1 MSEQRQSS
9 IENIIS
15 ASEIRALQ
23 NRVRRR
29 ISFLLFGVLVA
40 LLIAALVSFQVVA
53 EKEMDK
59 AAMTSKGQLEA
70 IRSLQQNDLVFLQTI
85 VFQLAADTGLQSFVT
100 TPTDLSRELI
110 LDNWV
115 QVAERVSW
123 IFQIRLI
130 SNSGY
135 ETLRVDYDR
144 ETGFAQSL
152 DSRQNKSESD
162 YFRQAIGLAQGQIYV
177 SPINLNREY
186 GEFSYPLTP
195 VLRMAV
201 PVIQPSGQ
209 SSGILVVNFFAD
221 KLLDVLDQV
230 SADAPGETL
239 MLNRDGE
246 FLQGY
251 SGSDSWSHEL
261 TPDKSN
267 RFMDLYPALWEK
279 IQTEGDGESVQ
290 DGERFLFR
298 SFEIVDDGAEQRR
311 YHLLR
316 HVRKSDIHAETKA
329 QSARLYLLFT
339 SLLVISLL
347 ITWAYYRNRLSRE
360 IEHQSLDLISVLFH
374 SREAVLIANSE
385 WRIKLVNAAF
395 CDMTGFSHE
404 DVDDRPCGELCF
416 IDQPGLLDEIE
427 LEIDRQG
434 YWSGEVESVVKDG
447 SHRTSI
453 VFANAIRSKQG
464 LITRY
469 VIQLVDIT
477 ERKHMENELNI
488 AAAAFQTRQAITI
501 TDASA
506 NIIRVN
512 DAFTEITGYGPD
524 EVIGKNP
531 RILSSGRHDE
541 AFYKNLWSEI
551 NTQGFWQGEIWNR
564 HKDGKIFPEWIKIS
578 SIRNR
583 AGEVIHYVATFED
596 ITERKELENKV
607 KSLN

>member
-1 MSEQRQSS
+1 MS
-9 IENIIS
+9 
-15 ASEIRALQ
+15 ALH

-29 ISFLLFGVLVA
+29 ISFLLFGMLVA
-40 LLIAALVSFQVVA
+40 LLIAALVSFQLVT

-59 AAMTSKGQLEA
+59 AAMTSRGQLEA
-70 IRSLQQNDLVFLQTI
+70 IRSLQQTNLVFLQTL
-85 VFQLAADTGLQSFVT
+85 VFQLAADTELQRFVT

-115 QVAERVSW
+115 RVAERVSW

-130 SNSGY
+130 SSSGY
-135 ETLRVDYDR
+135 EILRVDYER

-152 DSRQNKSESD
+152 ESRQNKGESD
-162 YFRQAIGLAQGQIYV
+162 YFRQSVGLARDQIYV

-230 SADAPGETL
+230 SADARGETL
-239 MLNRDGE
+239 LLNRNGE

-251 SGSDSWSHEL
+251 SEADSWLHEL
-261 TPDKSN
+261 ATDKSE
-267 RFMDLYPALWEK
+267 RFMDLYPAQWEK
-279 IQTEGDGESVQ
+279 IRSEGDGESRQ

-298 SFEIVDDGAEQRR
+298 TFEIVDDAAEQRQ
-311 YHLLR
+311 YHLVR
-316 HVRKSDIHAETKA
+316 HIRESDIHAETKE

-339 SLLVISLL
+339 SLLIILLL
-347 ITWAYYRNRLSRE
+347 ITWAYYRNRLSKE
-360 IEHQSLDLISVLFH
+360 IQHQSLDLISVLFH
-374 SREAVLIANSE
+374 SREAVLITNSE

-395 CDMTGFSHE
+395 CEMTGFSHA
-404 DVDDRPCGELCF
+404 DVDDRPCRELCF
-416 IDQPGLLDEIE
+416 IDQPGLVDEIE
-427 LEIDRQG
+427 LGIDREG
-434 YWSGEVESVVKDG
+434 YWSGEVESVGKDG
-447 SHRTSI
+447 SHHTSI

-464 LITRY
+464 SITRY

-477 ERKHMENELNI
+477 ERKHMENELSI
-488 AAAAFQTRQAITI
+488 AAAAFQTRQAISI
-501 TDASA
+501 TDAHA

-512 DAFTEITGYGPD
+512 DAFTEITGYRPD

-541 AFYKNLWSEI
+541 SFYKNLWSEI
-551 NTQGFWQGEIWNR
+551 NTRGFWQGEIWNR
-564 HKDGKIFPEWIKIS
+564 HKDGKIFPEWIRIS

-596 ITERKELENKV
+596 ITERKELEDKV
-607 KSLN
+607 KSLT

>member
-1 MSEQRQSS
+1 MS
-9 IENIIS
+9 
-15 ASEIRALQ
+15 ALH

-29 ISFLLFGVLVA
+29 ISFLLFGMLVA
-40 LLIAALVSFQVVA
+40 LLIAALVSFQLVT

-59 AAMTSKGQLEA
+59 AAMTSRGQLEA
-70 IRSLQQNDLVFLQTI
+70 IRSLQQTNLVFLQTL
-85 VFQLAADTGLQSFVT
+85 VFQLAADTELQRFVT

-115 QVAERVSW
+115 RVAERVSW

-130 SNSGY
+130 SSSGY
-135 ETLRVDYDR
+135 EILRVDYER

-152 DSRQNKSESD
+152 ESRQNKGESD
-162 YFRQAIGLAQGQIYV
+162 YFRQSVGLARDQIYV

-230 SADAPGETL
+230 SADARGETL
-239 MLNRDGE
+239 LLNRNGE

-251 SGSDSWSHEL
+251 SGADSWLHEL
-261 TPDKSN
+261 ASDKSE

-279 IQTEGDGESVQ
+279 IRREGDGESRQ

-298 SFEIVDDGAEQRR
+298 TFEIVDDAAEQRQ
-311 YHLLR
+311 YHLVR
-316 HVRKSDIHAETKA
+316 HIRESDIHAETKE

-339 SLLVISLL
+339 SLLIILLL
-347 ITWAYYRNRLSRE
+347 ITWAYYRNRLSKE
-360 IEHQSLDLISVLFH
+360 IQHQSLDLISVLFH
-374 SREAVLIANSE
+374 SREAVLITNSE

-395 CDMTGFSHE
+395 CEMTGFSHA
-404 DVDDRPCGELCF
+404 DVDDRPCRELCF
-416 IDQPGLLDEIE
+416 IDQPGLVDEIE
-427 LEIDRQG
+427 LGIDREG
-434 YWSGEVESVVKDG
+434 YWSGEVESVGKDG
-447 SHRTSI
+447 SHHTSI

-464 LITRY
+464 SITRY

-477 ERKHMENELNI
+477 ERKHMENELSI
-488 AAAAFQTRQAITI
+488 AAAAFQTRQAISI
-501 TDASA
+501 TDAHA

-512 DAFTEITGYGPD
+512 DAFTEITGYRPD

-541 AFYKNLWSEI
+541 SFYKNLWSEI
-551 NTQGFWQGEIWNR
+551 NTRGFWQGEIWNR
-564 HKDGKIFPEWIKIS
+564 HKDGKIFPEWIRIS

-596 ITERKELENKV
+596 ITERKELEDKV
-607 KSLN
+607 KSLT

>member
-1 MSEQRQSS
+1 MS
-9 IENIIS
+9 
-15 ASEIRALQ
+15 ALH

-29 ISFLLFGVLVA
+29 ISFLLFAVLVV
-40 LLIAALVSFQVVA
+40 LLIAALVSFKIVA

-59 AAMTSKGQLEA
+59 AAMTSRGQLET
-70 IRSLQQNDLVFLQTI
+70 IRSLQQNDLVFLQTL
-85 VFQLAADTGLQSFVT
+85 VYLLAADTELQRFVT
-100 TPTDLSRELI
+100 TPTDLSRDLI

-135 ETLRVDYDR
+135 EILRVDYDR

-152 DSRQNKSESD
+152 ESRQNKSESD
-162 YFRQAIGLAQGQIYV
+162 YFRQSIGLAEGQIYV

-201 PVIQPSGQ
+201 PVVQPSGQ
-209 SSGILVVNFFAD
+209 SSGLLVVNFFAD
-221 KLLDVLDQV
+221 KLLDVLGQV
-230 SADAPGETL
+230 SADARGETL
-239 MLNRDGE
+239 LLNRDGE

-251 SGSDSWSHEL
+251 SGSDSWLHEL
-261 TPDKSN
+261 TPDRSQ
-267 RFMDLYPALWEK
+267 RFMDLYPALWQK
-279 IQTEGDGESVQ
+279 IQREGDGESRQ
-290 DGERFLFR
+290 NGERFLFR
-298 SFEIVDDGAEQRR
+298 TFEIVDDGAERR
-311 YHLLR
+311 QYHLLR
-316 HVRKSDIHAETKA
+316 HIRESDIHAETKE
-329 QSARLYLLFT
+329 QSARLYLLFA

-347 ITWAYYRNRLSRE
+347 ATWAYYRNRLSKE

-374 SREAVLIANSE
+374 SREAVLITNGE

-395 CDMTGFSHE
+395 CDMTGFSQE
-404 DVDDRPCGELCF
+404 EVDDRPCRELCF
-416 IDQPGLLDEIE
+416 IDQPGLVDEIE
-427 LEIDRQG
+427 LSIDRQG
-434 YWSGEVESVVKDG
+434 YWSGEVESVGKDG
-447 SHRTSI
+447 KHHTSI

-464 LITRY
+464 SITRY

-477 ERKHMENELNI
+477 ERKHMENELSI
-488 AAAAFQTRQAITI
+488 AAAAFQTRQAISI

-512 DAFTEITGYGPD
+512 QAFTEITGYRPD

-541 AFYKNLWSEI
+541 SFYKSLWSEI
-551 NTQGFWQGEIWNR
+551 NTNGFWQGEIWNR
-564 HKDGKIFPEWIKIS
+564 HKDGKIFPEWIRIS
-578 SIRNR
+578 SIRNHL
-583 AGEVIHYVATFED
+583 GEVIHYVATFED
-596 ITERKELENKV
+596 ISERKELEDKV